1 LCWDCELRKADDVE
15 NELREELRVQSEGL
29 EAQARKNSELEDTTR
44 RQKEEFDL
52 LVDETRRQN
61 EQLQEHGASI
71 TDLKEVTTSLNKSIT
86 KLGNDD
92 KKRAEE
98 LEKRIDDK
106 IGRVERKM
114 DKKVVEMQRDI
125 ESLKLEQEKVKKDRD
140 VEIAQIKADK
150 EIKMHKMTL
159 SAGISPDWRSSNS
172 SINSNVTTRSNG
184 NMQTSY
190 YSENYPPDSPDA
202 YKPGYFNNRWT
213 RPQRPNTTQY

>member
-98 LEKRIDDK
+98 LEKRMNDK
-106 IGRVERKM
+106 IRRVERKM
-114 DKKVVEMQRDI
+114 DKQIAEIRKDI
-125 ESLKLEQEKVKKDRD
+125 ESLKLEQEKVKSERD
-140 VEIAQIKADK
+140 VAIEEIRAEK
-150 EIKMHKMTL
+150 ELKMLEMRL
-159 SAGISPDWRSSNS
+159 NASNCPDWRSSNA
-172 SINSNVTTRSNG
+172 SINSSNLESI
-184 NMQTSY
+184 QTSY

-202 YKPGYFNNRWT
+202 YKPYVNNKWT
-213 RPQRPNTTQY
+213 RLKQRPNTTQY